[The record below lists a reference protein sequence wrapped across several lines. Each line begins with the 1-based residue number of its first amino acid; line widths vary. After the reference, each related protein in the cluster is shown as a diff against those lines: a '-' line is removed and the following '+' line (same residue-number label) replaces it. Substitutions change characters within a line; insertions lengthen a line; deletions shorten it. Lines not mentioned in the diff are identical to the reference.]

1 VDPREFADPAV
12 RRRWRETSGLVVL
25 SFWDP
30 QNRSP
35 TVDVFA
41 DYPMDF
47 ETMFAKA
54 VIVPLSG
61 TQVRIA
67 SVEDL
72 VAIKRA
78 AGRPRDLEDAA
89 RLVQLAAEKQP

>member
-1 VDPREFADPAV
+1 
-12 RRRWRETSGLVVL
+12 
-25 SFWDP
+25 
-30 QNRSP
+30 
-35 TVDVFA
+35 
-41 DYPMDF
+41 MDF